1 MQKSKTNLLL
11 LTKIIITLLLQKE
24 ILKKK
29 HQLFKEIVKNKLINK
44 DNRKLKIINEKRSI
58 NNKYK
63 AFRITILFFSKKNKL
78 L

>member
-1 MQKSKTNLLL
+1 MIKIKLKRKPKSKTKLLL

-29 HQLFKEIVKNKLINK
+29 HQWFKEIVKNKLHK

-58 NNKYK
+58 
-63 AFRITILFFSKKNKL
+63 TKK
-78 L
+78 